1 MKERDAWLLVV
12 LVAGQSEQF
21 DDHGYI
27 PALQF
32 LGRWTKLVQI
42 QEEVLRVF
50 LPLTARRIYNVL
62 KFLIQGQMNEHH

>member
-1 MKERDAWLLVV
+1 MKEREAWLLVV

-21 DDHGYI
+21 DDYGYI

-50 LPLTARRIYNVL
+50 LPPTARRIYNVF
-62 KFLIQGQMNEHH
+62 KFFIQGQINEHH